1 MSKKQDKA
9 DKKRNV
15 SPSMSPAAVLRP
27 RLETLWAN
35 PAWPQGEESAL
46 RADLSAVVRGTD
58 VPFFLRTMLRAYQAA
73 LAPAQSRL
81 AQVLPGWL
89 QDNGYVAELA
99 QIASE
104 SSLDDA
110 SRNLALS
117 WLQVGGADTSAP
129 AVRQEEETFY
139 GAYHYGDGSQA
150 ILIVLWCTDR
160 KRSRVQGF
168 SFLLDFNPPW
178 EGAVKDITA
187 LPRRHRQAAIRDFV
201 GIWEER
207 DMVLAPLS
215 AEEAANKLL
224 EALERNRQE
233 SIRLP
238 DDLISHRDSFQ
249 RHVLPLLERASG
261 GNFTMAGFDELSRIS
276 RTAESI
282 MHYEH
287 TVGRRVR
294 MEDGKEVFFLGV
306 DDWGNDE

>member
-1 MSKKQDKA
+1 MSKKQDKR
-9 DKKRNV
+9 DKKQKV
-15 SPSMSPAAVLRP
+15 QPSMSPAAVLRP

-35 PAWPQGEESAL
+35 PAWPQGEESSL
-46 RADLSAVVRGTD
+46 CADLSTVVRGTD

-89 QDNGYVAELA
+89 RDNGYLAELA
-99 QIASE
+99 RIASD

-117 WLQVGGADTSAP
+117 WLQAGGADTSAL
-129 AVRQEEETFY
+129 AVRQEEDTFY
-139 GAYHYGDGSQA
+139 GAYYYGDDSQA
-150 ILIVLWCTDR
+150 VLIVLWYKDGR
-160 KRSRVQGF
+160 RSRVQGF

-178 EGAVKDITA
+178 EGAVKDINA
-187 LPRRHRQAAIRDFV
+187 LPQRHPRAAIREFV
-201 GIWEER
+201 GIWGP
-207 DMVLAPLS
+207 DILPAPVS
-215 AEEAANKLL
+215 AEEAANRLL

-233 SIRLP
+233 NIRLP

-261 GNFTMAGFDELSRIS
+261 GNFTMASFDELSHAD

-282 MHYEH
+282 MHFEH

-294 MEDGKEVFFLGV
+294 MEDGKEVFLLGI
-306 DDWGNDE
+306 DDWDNDE